1 MQLLLAR
8 ERAMNIP
15 TMTTRKRTTLIA
27 YTDRIAETCAGIWQE
42 NCILAGV
49 TRTGTFLMRETADY
63 SAHFAA
69 DDLAE
74 QCTFR
79 AGSTAQKIKARIEFW
94 ERMY

>member
-1 MQLLLAR
+1 
-8 ERAMNIP
+8 MNIP

>member
-1 MQLLLAR
+1 MQLLLPDG
-8 ERAMNIP
+8 RAMNVP

-27 YTDRIAETCAGIWQE
+27 YTDRIAKACAHIWPE

-49 TRTGTFLMRETADY
+49 TRDGAFLMEETADY
-63 SAHFAA
+63 GAHFAA

-79 AGSTAQKIKARIEFW
+79 AGSTAQKIKARIEF
-94 ERMY
+94 

>member
-1 MQLLLAR
+1 
-8 ERAMNIP
+8 MNVT
-15 TMTTRKRTTLIA
+15 TMTTSKRTTLIA
-27 YTDRIAETCAGIWQE
+27 YTNRIAVACAGIWPE

-49 TRTGTFLMRETADY
+49 TQDGKFLVRETSDY

-94 ERMY
+94 ERLY